1 MKDYL
6 VINTNVGK
14 RMFRKE
20 WICSIEIINVEN
32 DEYDKYDEKPEVIIV
47 MMNGLQS
54 ETFRL
59 FLIDKKEIEN
69 IETQMR

>member
-20 WICSIEIINVEN
+20 WICSIEIIN
-32 DEYDKYDEKPEVIIV
+32 DEKPEVIIV